1 MISIRPEFRPSRVR
15 RAAFSLAFG
24 AFIALAGGCTGG
36 GPADAAKDA
45 AAQAAIPVEVAP
57 ASHQSVTANYSGTA
71 TLEAVGDAQ
80 VVTKATGIILKILV
94 EEGMRVQKG
103 QLLAQ
108 LDDDAARNKLLQAQ
122 ATLRKA
128 EAAFDKSEKGI
139 AKNLVPRSDFDR
151 DKFDLETQ
159 RAVVAGAEIDVSYTR
174 ITAPIAGV
182 IAKRSVKV
190 GNLVQANQALFQ
202 IVDMDPLQ
210 AVLNVPE
217 RDLDTLK
224 PGQSVH
230 LKVDA
235 LPTKTFDGIVA
246 RVAPV
251 VDATSGTFRA
261 TCEFRDTSKTLMPGM
276 FGRIDVAYDQRHDA
290 LVVPRSALVEE
301 DGESAVFVI
310 EPAPIKKPDD
320 KSKDAKPADKAK
332 ANATASTDAKDAK
345 KDDLPLFVAKRRVVK
360 TGYSESDRV
369 EVRDGLKDGER
380 VITIG
385 RNAVRDGT
393 EVTVLTP
400 PPAQAQ
406 AAQVLA
412 KVQESGT

>member
-1 MISIRPEFRPSRVR
+1 MLPNLADRSPFRVR
-15 RAAFSLAFG
+15 RAASTLAL
-24 AFIALAGGCTGG
+24 ALSIALLAGCGG
-36 GPADAAKDA
+36 AEGPDKNA
-45 AAQAAIPVEVAP
+45 AAQAAAIPVEVAP
-57 ASHQSVTANYSGTA
+57 ASHQAVTANYSGTA

-80 VVTKATGIILKILV
+80 VVAKASGIILKILV
-94 EEGMRVQKG
+94 EEGMRVEKG

-108 LDDDAARNKLLQAQ
+108 LDDDAARNKDVQAE
-122 ATLRKA
+122 ATLKKA
-128 EAAFDKSEKGI
+128 QAAFDKSEKGI
-139 AKNLVPRSDFDR
+139 AKSLIPRADFDR

-159 RAVVAGAEIDVSYTR
+159 HAVVEGAKIDLSYTR
-174 ITAPIAGV
+174 ILAPISGV
-182 IAKRSVKV
+182 IAKRSVKT
-190 GNLVQANQALFQ
+190 GNLVTVNQTLFQ

-217 RDLDTLK
+217 RDLGTLK
-224 PGQSVH
+224 PGQPVR

-235 LPTKTFDGIVA
+235 LPDSDFTGTVA

-261 TCEFRDTSKTLMPGM
+261 TCEFRDTTKTLKPGM
-276 FGRIDVAYDQRHDA
+276 FGRIDVVYDQRHDA

-310 EPAPIKKPDD
+310 EPAPPKKVDDKDKAKDARPAGKAGEAVAAEKKPDV
-320 KSKDAKPADKAK
+320 
-332 ANATASTDAKDAK
+332 
-345 KDDLPLFVAKRRVVK
+345 PLFVAKRRVVK

-369 EVRDGLKDGER
+369 EVRDGLKDGDR

-412 KVQESGT
+412 AKAPESGS

>member
-1 MISIRPEFRPSRVR
+1 MIPNRPSIRPSRVL
-15 RAAFSLAFG
+15 RAAGTLGLA
-24 AFIALAGGCTGG
+24 ALLAMLAGCGGG
-36 GPADAAKDA
+36 GPNPEAT
-45 AAQAAIPVEVAP
+45 AQAAIPVEVAP
-57 ASHQSVTANYSGTA
+57 ASHQAVTANYSGTA

-80 VVTKATGIILKILV
+80 VVAKTSGIILKLMV
-94 EEGMRVQKG
+94 EEGMRVEKG

-108 LDDDAARNKLLQAQ
+108 LDDDAVRNKLAQ
-122 ATLRKA
+122 AEATLKKA
-128 EAAFDKSEKGI
+128 QAAFDKSEKGI
-139 AKNLVPRSDFDR
+139 AKNLIPRADFDR

-159 RAVVAGAEIDVSYTR
+159 HAVVEGAKIDLSYTR
-174 ITAPIAGV
+174 IVAPISGV

-190 GNLVQANQALFQ
+190 GNLVTVNQALFQ

-217 RDLDTLK
+217 RDLGTLK
-224 PGQSVH
+224 AGQPVH
-230 LKVDA
+230 LRVDA
-235 LPTKTFDGIVA
+235 LPDHDFDGIVA
-246 RVAPV
+246 RIAPV

-261 TCEFRDTSKTLMPGM
+261 TCEFRDTTKTLKPGM
-276 FGRIDVAYDQRHDA
+276 FGRIDVVYDQRHDA

-310 EPAPIKKPDD
+310 EPAPPKKADDKAKDKDKKAEPKAKAGEAVAAEKKPDV
-320 KSKDAKPADKAK
+320 
-332 ANATASTDAKDAK
+332 
-345 KDDLPLFVAKRRVVK
+345 PLFVAKRRVVK

-393 EVTVLTP
+393 EVTVITP
-400 PPAQAQ
+400 PQPQAQ
-406 AAQVLA
+406 VTAVA
-412 KVQESGT
+412 KAQESGT

>member
-1 MISIRPEFRPSRVR
+1 MLPNSLVSSPFRVP
-15 RAAFSLAFG
+15 RAASTLAL
-24 AFIALAGGCTGG
+24 AIFIAITAGCGGCKD
-36 GPADAAKDA
+36 PSKDA
-45 AAQAAIPVEVAP
+45 TAQAAIPVEVAP
-57 ASHQSVTANYSGTA
+57 ASHQAVTANYSGTA
-71 TLEAVGDAQ
+71 TLEAVGEAQ
-80 VVTKATGIILKILV
+80 VVAKTSGIILKLMV
-94 EEGMRVQKG
+94 EEGMHVEKG

-108 LDDDAARNKLLQAQ
+108 LDDDSIRNKLVQAE
-122 ATLRKA
+122 ATLKKTQ
-128 EAAFDKSEKGI
+128 AAFDKSEKGI
-139 AKNLVPRSDFDR
+139 AKNLIPRADFDR

-159 RAVVAGAEIDVSYTR
+159 HAVVEGAKIDLSYTR
-174 ITAPIAGV
+174 ILAPISGV
-182 IAKRSVKV
+182 IAKRSVKT
-190 GNLVQANQALFQ
+190 GNLVTINQMLFQ
-202 IVDMDPLQ
+202 IVDMEPLQ

-217 RDLDTLK
+217 RDLGTLK
-224 PGQSVH
+224 AGQPVH
-230 LKVDA
+230 LRVDA
-235 LPTKTFDGIVA
+235 LPEQSFDGTVA
-246 RVAPV
+246 RIAPV

-261 TCEFRDTSKTLMPGM
+261 TCEFRDTTKTLKPGM
-276 FGRIDVAYDQRHDA
+276 FGRIDVVYDQRHDA

-310 EPAPIKKPDD
+310 EPAPLKKVDD
-320 KSKDAKPADKAK
+320 KD
-332 ANATASTDAKDAK
+332 KDAK
-345 KDDLPLFVAKRRVVK
+345 KGKAGEAVAAEKKPEVPLFVAKRRVVK

-412 KVQESGT
+412 KAPESGS

>member
-1 MISIRPEFRPSRVR
+1 MIPNRPSIRPSRVL
-15 RAAFSLAFG
+15 RAAGTLGLA
-24 AFIALAGGCTGG
+24 ALLAMLAGCGGG
-36 GPADAAKDA
+36 GPNPEAT
-45 AAQAAIPVEVAP
+45 AQAAIPVEVAP
-57 ASHQSVTANYSGTA
+57 ASHQAVTANYSGTA

-80 VVTKATGIILKILV
+80 VVAKTSGIILKLMV
-94 EEGMRVQKG
+94 EEGMRVAKG

-108 LDDDAARNKLLQAQ
+108 LDDDAVRNKLAQ
-122 ATLRKA
+122 AEATLKKA
-128 EAAFDKSEKGI
+128 QAAFDKSEKGI
-139 AKNLVPRSDFDR
+139 AKNLIPRADFDR

-159 RAVVAGAEIDVSYTR
+159 HAVVEGAKIDLSYTR
-174 ITAPIAGV
+174 IVAPISGV

-190 GNLVQANQALFQ
+190 GNLVTVNQALFQ

-217 RDLDTLK
+217 RDLGTLK
-224 PGQSVH
+224 AGQPVH
-230 LKVDA
+230 LRVDA
-235 LPTKTFDGIVA
+235 LPDHDFDGIVA
-246 RVAPV
+246 RIAPV

-261 TCEFRDTSKTLMPGM
+261 TCEFRDTTKTLKPGM
-276 FGRIDVAYDQRHDA
+276 FGRIDVVYDQRHDA

-310 EPAPIKKPDD
+310 EPAPPKKADDKAKDKDKKAEPKAKAGEAVAAEKKPDV
-320 KSKDAKPADKAK
+320 
-332 ANATASTDAKDAK
+332 
-345 KDDLPLFVAKRRVVK
+345 PLFVAKRRVVK

-393 EVTVLTP
+393 EVTVITP
-400 PPAQAQ
+400 PQPQAQ
-406 AAQVLA
+406 VTAVA
-412 KVQESGT
+412 KAQESGT